1 MAITVD
7 GKEVTRLEAY
17 RLVFDVLCCRICCKG
32 HTEDLAAILVDGWRP
47 FNEWTDSQ
55 LEAYLV
61 YTDEMINKMEE
72 SGAPSQL
79 LH

>member
-1 MAITVD
+1 MTIMLK
-7 GKEVTRLEAY
+7 GREVARPEAY
-17 RLVFDVLCCRICCKG
+17 QLVFDVLCYRIHYAG
-32 HTEDLAAILVDGWRP
+32 HTEDLAAILTDGWQP
-47 FNEWTDSQ
+47 LGEWTDSQ